1 MRLLQLSSLVL
12 ASEVVWGYLDTSPLF
27 IFSTSELLLPASQ
40 LQSGARLTSDLSSV
54 LSRCP
59 SDIYLL
65 IKQPGVGLADFS
77 SSTSAPALAKCS
89 SHATDSRLRSRTII
103 PEVIGEID
111 IRLIEQ
117 ELNRRCGAS
126 SIAIDVSTIA
136 SSAIFDQT
144 PQVLSL
150 DFSTPSES
158 QPERGQDI
166 LDHDASL
173 SLILDMLRNRNYT
186 VLYTTTPPVP
196 ASHVAGTPKQ
206 YEMYSYDESL
216 HTELKR
222 DVGPEPV
229 KIRDNQTMVDGPLFE
244 KYQFLTPGLFMGL
257 LVSFLLLSIL
267 YVAIS
272 GIASLQVSYAA
283 FDKENGPSGQ
293 KKVQ

>member
-1 MRLLQLSSLVL
+1 MSKPNHEYR
-12 ASEVVWGYLDTSPLF
+12 
-27 IFSTSELLLPASQ
+27 LLLPASQ
-40 LQSGARLTSDLSSV
+40 LQSGSRLTSDLSSV

-65 IKQPGVGLADFS
+65 IKQPSVGVADFS
-77 SSTSAPALAKCS
+77 SSTSAPALSKCS
-89 SHATDSRLRSRTII
+89 NHATDTRLRSRTII
-103 PEVIGEID
+103 PEVIGEVD

-136 SSAIFDQT
+136 SSAIFDDT

-150 DFSTPSES
+150 NFSAPSES

-186 VLYTTTPPVP
+186 VLYTTTPAVP

-222 DVGPEPV
+222 DVDSEPV
-229 KIRDNQTMVDGPLFE
+229 KVRNNQTLVDGPLFE

-272 GIASLQVSYAA
+272 GVASLQVSYAA